1 VDVVSQPERRLQI
14 TDARTL
20 AALSHPLRLRL
31 LNYLMAMGP
40 RTASQC
46 AKAIGDTPSNCSY
59 HLRQL
64 AEVGLVARAEAH
76 DGRERPWRPQW
87 TGIQVSDELAGSAAS
102 TTTAALVGAGLDQDD
117 QLARRYLRLVGQL
130 DHAWRDASQF
140 HVYGLRLTPGEL
152 TALAAALDKAIRPFI
167 ALTRTDA
174 PADARPVHLEL
185 RAFLRPEAIVE
196 AAQPAPAGEAL
207 EAKGELT

>member
-1 VDVVSQPERRLQI
+1 MSQPERRMRI

-20 AALSHPLRLRL
+20 KVLSHPQRLRL
-31 LNYLMAMGP
+31 LNYLMAIGP

-64 AEVGLVARAEAH
+64 AGAGLVARVEAS

-87 TGIQVSDELAGSAAS
+87 TGLDVSEDLAGSMEPTTAAALAGASLDHNDELA
-102 TTTAALVGAGLDQDD
+102 
-117 QLARRYLRLVGQL
+117 RRFLRLTGQV
-130 DHAWRDASQF
+130 DPAWREASQF
-140 HVYGLRLTPGEL
+140 HDYALRLTREEL
-152 TALAAALDKAIRPFI
+152 TELAAAIDKAIRPFI
-167 ALTRTDA
+167 GLTRTGA

-185 RAFLRPEAIVE
+185 RAFLRPEAIAESVGTE
-196 AAQPAPAGEAL
+196 EQQL
-207 EAKGELT
+207 

>member
-1 VDVVSQPERRLQI
+1 MAV
-14 TDARTL
+14 
-20 AALSHPLRLRL
+20 LSHPLRLRL
-31 LNYLMAMGP
+31 LDYLMAIGP

-46 AKAIGDTPSNCSY
+46 ASAIGDTPSNCSY

-64 AEVGLVARAEAH
+64 ATVGLVARAEAN

-87 TGIQVSDELAGSAAS
+87 TGIQVSEELAGAVAP
-102 TTTAALVGAGLDQDD
+102 TTAAALVGAGLDQND
-117 QLARRYLRLVGQL
+117 QLTRRYLRLAGQL

-152 TALAAALDKAIRPFI
+152 AELAAAIDKAIRPFI
-167 ALTRTDA
+167 GLTRTDA
-174 PADARPVHLEL
+174 PAEARPVHLEL

-196 AAQPAPAGEAL
+196 AAQTAQTAPAPKAAEA
-207 EAKGELT
+207 EEELA